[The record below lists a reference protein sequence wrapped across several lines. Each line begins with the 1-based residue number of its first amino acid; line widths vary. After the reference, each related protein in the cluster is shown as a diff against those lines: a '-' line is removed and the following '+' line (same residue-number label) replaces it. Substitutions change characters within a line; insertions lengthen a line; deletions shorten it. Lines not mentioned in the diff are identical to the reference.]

1 MPGGQEDLQPVWLY
15 AHQRTPPPTRRTE
28 GAQPST
34 RELGPDV
41 AGHQRIPT
49 VAGGAAKTVGRSD
62 IADRENT
69 AMTGHSQVRRHAH
82 EPVLIKDFRRQ
93 PIGVWPHPPDRPE
106 HGVGGSL
113 GLSGAPANGLAGDLV
128 TGEAVWDHRAVPW

>member
-1 MPGGQEDLQPVWLY
+1 MPGGQEDLEPVPLY
-15 AHQRTPPPTRRTE
+15 AHQRPPPPTRRAE

-49 VAGGAAKTVGRSD
+49 VAGGAAKPVGRSD
-62 IADRENT
+62 IADREDT

-82 EPVLIKDFRRQ
+82 EPVLIKEFRRP
-93 PIGVWPHPPDRPE
+93 PIGVWPHAPDRPE
-106 HGVGGSL
+106 HGIGGSRR
-113 GLSGAPANGLAGDLV
+113 LSGAPANRLAGDLIAR
-128 TGEAVWDHRAVPW
+128 EAV